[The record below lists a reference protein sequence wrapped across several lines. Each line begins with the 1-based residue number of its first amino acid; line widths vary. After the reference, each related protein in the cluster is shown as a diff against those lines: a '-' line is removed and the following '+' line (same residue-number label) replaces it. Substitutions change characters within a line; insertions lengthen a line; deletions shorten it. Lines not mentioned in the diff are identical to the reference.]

1 MKKDVTASIVD
12 FRSCIVSQLGREHKI
27 GAGVLD
33 MQFEDEHTLLTCGY
47 DTYVRMWDLRT
58 NQWYDSPLI
67 LLPTTCQ
74 HHIADPLTWVKL
86 ISWLKN
92 LQNCVDYLYVVMN
105 MMRYTMIVEKS

>member
-1 MKKDVTASIVD
+1 MSSMKKDVTASIVA

-58 NQWYDSPLI
+58 NKWYDMTCPFI
-67 LLPTTCQ
+67 LLQTTCY
-74 HHIADPLTWVKL
+74 ILLTSLFKSKL

-92 LQNCVDYLYVVMN
+92 L
-105 MMRYTMIVEKS
+105 

>member
-12 FRSCIVSQLGREHKI
+12 FRSCMLSQLGRDHKI

-58 NQWYDSPLI
+58 NQWYDSPFI
-67 LLPTTCQ
+67 LLPTTCY
-74 HHIADPLTWVKL
+74 IILTFLFKSKL
-86 ISWLKN
+86 ISRLKN
-92 LQNCVDYLYVVMN
+92 L
-105 MMRYTMIVEKS
+105 

>member
-1 MKKDVTASIVD
+1 MSSMKKDVAASIVD
-12 FRSCIVSQLGREHKI
+12 FRSCMLSQLGREHKI

-67 LLPTTCQ
+67 LLLTTYATYC
-74 HHIADPLTWVKL
+74 
-86 ISWLKN
+86 
-92 LQNCVDYLYVVMN
+92 
-105 MMRYTMIVEKS
+105 